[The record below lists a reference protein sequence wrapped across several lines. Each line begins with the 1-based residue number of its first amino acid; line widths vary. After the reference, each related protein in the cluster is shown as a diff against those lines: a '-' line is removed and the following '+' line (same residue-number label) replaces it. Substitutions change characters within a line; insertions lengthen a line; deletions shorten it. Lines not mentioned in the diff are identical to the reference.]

1 MSAIDTMRSALHHS
15 EQLLPSEVTAKS
27 ETWLTRARN
36 YPVFSRTWYR
46 YRAQAWIGVFV
57 IVDVIAFIVG
67 LLADTDMRR
76 MASAFIPFTLGG
88 TALHL
93 LGPAMAV
100 WVRNRAYAGKKEV
113 IALTLALL
121 LGAACSYGVLLGV
134 KYVTKLIAYGDA
146 NVEISVVGTLGA
158 SSKVPGSASASTSAT
173 SVEDAG
179 ASSANGQSNKQSNN
193 QSNNQS
199 NTSADSKDNKESS
212 KIAQSPT
219 LTLVMQVFSF
229 LLVTSLITY
238 TGGAIDLWYFF
249 RQKKRLQEVL
259 RQHELTAAQEARRE
273 AELRLSV
280 LAAQVEPHFLFNTLA
295 GVRSAI
301 LTEPER
307 ATAIVDH
314 LVDYLRATI
323 PQMRNDGSSAQ
334 ARLKQ
339 QLEAASAYLGLM
351 HARIPRLSYSV
362 DSEVTDAALPPLMLI
377 SLVENAIKHGVE
389 PKIGPV
395 HVAVL
400 AKQLQ
405 QDGQD
410 MLELTVADNGVGFAG
425 SSSGSGIGLANIHE
439 RLASMYGKRASLV
452 LKALPE
458 GGVAATI
465 LLPLEP

>member
-1 MSAIDTMRSALHHS
+1 MSFSNTMSKQLHTS
-15 EQLLPSEVTAKS
+15 EQLLPSEVTARS

-36 YPVFSRTWYR
+36 YPVFSRIWFR
-46 YRAQAWIGVFV
+46 YRAQAWIGFFAILDALVLV
-57 IVDVIAFIVG
+57 IG
-67 LLADTDMRR
+67 WLADANVRKTL
-76 MASAFIPFTLGG
+76 AVFIPLTLGS

-100 WVRNRAYAGKKEV
+100 WVRNQAYTGKKEV
-113 IALTLALL
+113 IALLSALL
-121 LGAACSYGVLLGV
+121 LGAACSYGVFSGVNYASKYLVLGSGDMELAV
-134 KYVTKLIAYGDA
+134 VGSIGARQKTATDKPPATVTPQASVAEIAERPA
-146 NVEISVVGTLGA
+146 ESREIS
-158 SSKVPGSASASTSAT
+158 
-173 SVEDAG
+173 
-179 ASSANGQSNKQSNN
+179 NKLEH
-193 QSNNQS
+193 
-199 NTSADSKDNKESS
+199 TPALKMILEG
-212 KIAQSPT
+212 
-219 LTLVMQVFSF
+219 FS
-229 LLVTSLITY
+229 LLITTGLIFY
-238 TGGAIDLWYFF
+238 TGGAVDFWYFF
-249 RQKKRLQEVL
+249 RQKKRMLEVMRQQEL
-259 RQHELTAAQEARRE
+259 RQAQDARRE

-314 LVDYLRATI
+314 LVDYLRSTI

-362 DSEVTDAALPPLMLI
+362 NSEVNDAALPPLMLI
-377 SLVENAIKHGVE
+377 SLVENAVKHGVE

-395 HVAVL
+395 HIAVNARRL
-400 AKQLQ
+400 EQGGAA
-405 QDGQD
+405 
-410 MLELTVADNGVGFAG
+410 MLELTVADDGVGFAG

-439 RLASMYGKRASLV
+439 RLASMYGERASLV
-452 LKALPE
+452 LKARTE

-465 LLPLEP
+465 LLPLET

>member
-1 MSAIDTMRSALHHS
+1 MSAINPVRSALHHS
-15 EQLLPSEVTAKS
+15 EQLLPAEVTAKS

-36 YPVFSRTWYR
+36 YPVFSRTWFR
-46 YRAQAWIGVFV
+46 YRAQAWIGS
-57 IVDVIAFIVG
+57 FIILDLLALVAG
-67 LLADTDMRR
+67 LLADADMRK
-76 MASAFIPFTLGG
+76 MASAFVPLTIGG

-100 WVRNRAYAGKKEV
+100 WVRNRAYTGKKEV
-113 IALTLALL
+113 ISLCMALL
-121 LGAACSYGVLLGV
+121 LGAACSYGVLIAV
-134 KYVTKLIAYGDA
+134 KYVTKYVAYGT
-146 NVEISVVGTLGA
+146 NNIEISVVGTLGA
-158 SSKVPGSASASTSAT
+158 SSKVPESTSST
-173 SVEDAG
+173 SVATG
-179 ASSANGQSNKQSNN
+179 KTSNITETNDK
-193 QSNNQS
+193 
-199 NTSADSKDNKESS
+199 KELS
-212 KIAQSPT
+212 KIERSPALEMAVQT
-219 LTLVMQVFSF
+219 FSF
-229 LLVTSLITY
+229 VVFAGLIIY
-238 TGGAIDLWYFF
+238 TAGAIDLWYFF

-259 RQHELTAAQEARRE
+259 RQQELSAAQDARRE
-273 AELRLSV
+273 AELRLSI

-323 PQMRNDGSSAQ
+323 PQMRNDGNSAQ

-395 HVAVL
+395 HVAVH

>member
-1 MSAIDTMRSALHHS
+1 MSTIDTMRSALHHS

-57 IVDVIAFIVG
+57 IVDLMALVVG

-93 LGPAMAV
+93 LGPGMAV

-134 KYVTKLIAYGDA
+134 KYVTKLIAYGNA

-158 SSKVPGSASASTSAT
+158 SSKVPVSASASASAT
-173 SVEDAG
+173 SVADTG
-179 ASSANGQSNKQSNN
+179 ASSVNGQSNNSL
-193 QSNNQS
+193 
-199 NTSADSKDNKESS
+199 DSKDNKESS

-219 LTLVMQVFSF
+219 LTLVMQIFSF
-229 LLVTSLITY
+229 FLVTGLITY

-389 PKIGPV
+389 PKIGTV
-395 HVAVL
+395 HVAVH

-405 QDGQD
+405 QDGKD